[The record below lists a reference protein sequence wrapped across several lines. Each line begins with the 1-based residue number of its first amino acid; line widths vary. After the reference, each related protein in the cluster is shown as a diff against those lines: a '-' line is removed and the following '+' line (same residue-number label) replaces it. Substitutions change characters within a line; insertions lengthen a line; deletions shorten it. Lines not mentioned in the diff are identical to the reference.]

1 MLRSMIFLALA
12 VAVSAAPTS
21 QLSEASYEAAWQ
33 GFVTEH
39 SKEYHPS
46 EVLMRFRVFKDN
58 LDFINDHNENKAEE
72 LGYTVGINQFAD
84 MTNAEFKRTMTGLN
98 APQKKDQSN
107 VEILPEATSTDVDW
121 VAKGAVTPV
130 KNQGQCGSCWAFSTT
145 GSVEGINAIKNGKL
159 TSFSEQE
166 LVDCA
171 GSYGNQG
178 CNGGL
183 MDNGFKYVEAKG
195 DSLEATYSY
204 TGKTGTCNTAKQSAA
219 DGLKA
224 GKVTSFN
231 DVQSDSEPQMEA
243 AVAKGPVSV
252 AIEADQ
258 SGFQFYK
265 SGVFSGMCG
274 TNLDHGV
281 LVVGYGTDSG
291 KDYWKIKNSWGT
303 TWGDQGYIRVVKSS
317 KKAVNATTGRQLLGG
332 GGGGSS
338 GECGLLKQP
347 SYPVISNSVHE
358 EQGNVYRIPMVKRSD
373 EEIVEGRLHRAREAE
388 EAEQNGLLKQ
398 TGKDTINDFQNAQ
411 YYGQA
416 TIGTPPQTFNVIFDT
431 GSANLWVPNSK
442 VGLRGLFK
450 HKYKS
455 SASSTYVKNGTV
467 FKIQYGSGPVSGIWS
482 ADTVSIAG
490 VSAKQQDFA
499 EVEDASGLG
508 LAYSIGKFDGILGL
522 GWDRISVD
530 GVLTPVHNLINSGEL
545 SEPVFAFYLGD
556 SAPGTLI
563 MGGTDSSHYTGDFA
577 YVPLKSEDYWRIEL
591 DDLKVGGTSMTTCKT
606 AIVDSGTSLLAG
618 PKDDVTKIATK
629 LGATSVMNKEWV
641 FTSCDK
647 GGPDF
652 TVTLGGKDYTFKF
665 ADYTIKSGSTCLFAM
680 MGIDVP
686 APNGPLWI
694 LGDVFMR
701 KYYTVFDWGQK
712 RLGFAT
718 AK

>member
-1 MLRSMIFLALA
+1 MMKTLVLLA
-12 VAVSAAPTS
+12 VIGFAAAGPLGDDEYNT
-21 QLSEASYEAAWQ
+21 LWKAFKTDFKKAYDTVEEHAA
-33 GFVTEH
+33 
-39 SKEYHPS
+39 
-46 EVLMRFRVFKDN
+46 RFSTFKDN
-58 LDFINDHNENKAEE
+58 VDFITSHNARSEE
-72 LGYTVGINQFAD
+72 HGYTVGINQFAD
-84 MTNAEFKRTMTGLN
+84 MSSAEFKKTMLTYRADL
-98 APQKKDQSN
+98 KKPNPTPILDESN
-107 VEILPEATSTDVDW
+107 LADSVDW
-121 VAKGAVTPV
+121 VAKGAVIPV

-145 GSVEGINAIKNGKL
+145 GSVEGAYQIATGKL
-159 TSFSEQE
+159 LSFSEQE

-183 MDNGFKYVEAKG
+183 MDNGFKYLEAKG
-195 DSLEATYSY
+195 DALESKYAY
-204 TGKTGTCNTAKQSAA
+204 TAKTGTCSSSKSADPALAKGA
-219 DGLKA
+219 
-224 GKVTSFN
+224 VTSFN
-231 DVQSDSEPQMEA
+231 DVTSDSETQLLA
-243 AVAKGPVSV
+243 AVSQQPVSV
-252 AIEADQ
+252 AIEADKP
-258 SGFQFYK
+258 GFQFYK
-265 SGVFSGMCG
+265 SGVFSGTCG

-291 KDYWKIKNSWGT
+291 KDYWKVKNSWGT
-303 TWGDQGYIRVVKSS
+303 TWGDAGYIRLVRNS
-317 KKAVNATTGRQLLGG
+317 KTTNSTSRKLLGG
-332 GGGGSS
+332 GGGGGAS

-347 SYPVISNSVHE
+347 SYPVISKSVHE
-358 EQGNVYRIPMVKRSD
+358 ETGKVMRVPIMKRSN
-373 EEIVEGRLHRAREAE
+373 EEIVRERLFTPKPENYGLATVSEEG
-388 EAEQNGLLKQ
+388 KV
-398 TGKDTINDFQNAQ
+398 TINDYQNAQ

-416 TIGTPPQTFNVIFDT
+416 TVGTPPQTFNVIFDT
-431 GSANLWVPNSK
+431 GSANLWVPNKK
-442 VGLRGLFK
+442 VGIRGLFK
-450 HKYKS
+450 HKYDS
-455 SASSTYVKNGTV
+455 SKSSTYVKNGTV

-482 ADTVSIAG
+482 QDTFAIGG

-591 DDLKVGGTSMTTCKT
+591 DELKVGGTSMTTCKT

-629 LGATSVMNKEWV
+629 LGAPSVMNKEWV

-647 GGPDF
+647 GGPDI
-652 TVTLGGKDYTFKF
+652 TVPLGGKDYTFKF